1 MKSKFPLATFSINEV
16 AKITR
21 FPGGGYKLFE
31 WLRKQGYLLLNNQP
45 SQFQIDRNWFTLVYN
60 SSIKN
65 PAQSAIPVTRVTTIG
80 LAGLEKVINKQFPI
94 CKPCEEQSK
103 NLN

>member
-21 FPGGGYKLFE
+21 FPGGEYKLFD

-45 SQFQIDRNWFTLVYN
+45 SQFQIDRNWFMLVYIEN
-60 SSIKN
+60 TKN
-65 PAQSAIPVTRVTTIG
+65 PEVRTMPVTRVTTIG
-80 LAGLEKVINKQFPI
+80 LAGLEKVINKHFPI
-94 CKPCEEQSK
+94 CPPCDK
-103 NLN
+103 AKKTN

>member
-1 MKSKFPLATFSINEV
+1 MKNNFPLATFSINEV

-21 FPGGGYKLFE
+21 FPGGEYKLFE

-45 SQFQIDRNWFTLVYN
+45 SQFQVDRNWFTLVYN
-60 SSIKN
+60 NNIKN
-65 PAQSAIPVTRVTTIG
+65 PAQRPLPVTRVTTIG

-94 CKPCEEQSK
+94 CEPCEE
-103 NLN
+103 